1 MHTRG
6 WHDRTC
12 LHIGKCNL
20 GVFPGEVPQVAM
32 CLCVNKLGTSYI
44 RWTRQ
49 CILLWLELC
58 AGVKALLRPGWSFAQ
73 VLPVTCPR
81 VGGLRVTY
89 T

>member
-6 WHDRTC
+6 WHDKTC
-12 LHIGKCNL
+12 PHIGKCNL
-20 GVFPGEVPQVAM
+20 GAFPGEVPQVDM

-58 AGVKALLRPGWSFAQ
+58 MGLKICADQVRALCRCFRSHA
-73 VLPVTCPR
+73 
-81 VGGLRVTY
+81 
-89 T
+89 